1 MVTTIKAK
9 HAGTPIVRGNDELM
23 ESDVI
28 LLKAGSTK
36 ITEKNQHLISF
47 SIGKSRE
54 VKQFYNCL
62 SIQKETSKF
71 NKENQYL
78 YLTFINLPL

>member
-47 SIGKSRE
+47 SIGKSLLQKTNHHYHEIENDNSE
-54 VKQFYNCL
+54 VITERL
-62 SIQKETSKF
+62 
-71 NKENQYL
+71 
-78 YLTFINLPL
+78 